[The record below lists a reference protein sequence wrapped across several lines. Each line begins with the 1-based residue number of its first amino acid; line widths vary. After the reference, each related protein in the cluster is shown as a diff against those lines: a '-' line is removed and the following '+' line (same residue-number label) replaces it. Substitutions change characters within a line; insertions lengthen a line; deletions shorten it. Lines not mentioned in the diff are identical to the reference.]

1 MTSSASA
8 LGSVLAAEGSGGD
21 GFQPPTIAEFYA
33 EPIAEFSLLGIDFA
47 ITRIT
52 IANEPRC
59 RKMFTR
65 KRDRSGSEYERSQ
78 APSAFNVRSA
88 CAL

>member
-21 GFQPPTIAEFYA
+21 GFQAPTIAEFYP
-33 EPIAEFSLLGIDFA
+33 EPIAEFSLLGVDFA

-52 IANEPRC
+52 II
-59 RKMFTR
+59 
-65 KRDRSGSEYERSQ
+65 S
-78 APSAFNVRSA
+78 
-88 CAL
+88 